1 MLSGVRCGIVEG
13 LSSNAVGTADPTRQ
27 VSNTVSE
34 ATNEMPWGRVD
45 EDRTVYVRDGEGE
58 RAVGSFPDG
67 TPEEALAYF
76 ERKFADLAGAVTLL
90 EARIARGTADASV
103 AGTVTKLQEQLV
115 EPAAVGN
122 IDALRGRVAKL
133 AEKAAAFGE
142 QQQQEREAAREE
154 AVAKREAIVAEA
166 EQLAA
171 QPEAS
176 IRWKDTSTAFERLFN
191 DWQNAQR
198 SGPHVPKPQADA
210 MWKRFR
216 AARQSF
222 DTARRAHFSQM
233 DANNKDVKSRK
244 ERLIAS
250 AEALADRGLDGIPAY
265 RNLLDEWKQAG
276 RASRK
281 LDDQLWARFK
291 AAGDVLYQA
300 KAEEVAQTNEEY
312 QENLVAKQAILEDA
326 EADPRDHRP
335 RSGPQAAHRDPAPLG
350 RDRPRT
356 ARVPPRH
363 RGRAAARRGSREGP
377 RGRALAQVEPRDQGP
392 QRGPARPARGV
403 DRRAWRRG
411 RDCRSEGR
419 EVQGCRRREAR
430 HAAVVARRSRSSS
443 SQQLD
448 SAGQP
453 PAFSSY
459 PAHRCPRLA
468 FQGGGSDA
476 VCR

>member
-1 MLSGVRCGIVEG
+1 M
-13 LSSNAVGTADPTRQ
+13 
-27 VSNTVSE
+27 SE

-142 QQQQEREAAREE
+142 QQQQEREAVREE

-326 EADPRDHRP
+326 KPILEITDH
-335 RSGPQAAHRDPAPLG
+335 
-350 RDRPRT
+350 
-356 ARVPPRH
+356 
-363 RGRAAARRGSREGP
+363 AAARKQLTAIQLRWDEVGRVPRESLRDTEG
-377 RGRALAQVEPRDQGP
+377 ALRRVEDHVKGLEEEH
-392 QRGPARPARGV
+392 
-403 DRRAWRRG
+403 WRKSNPETKA
-411 RDCRSEGR
+411 RSEGLR
-419 EVQGCRRREAR
+419 GQLEASIAELEAEIAGAKDAKSK
-430 HAAVVARRSRSSS
+430 AAAEEKLAT
-443 SQQLD
+443 QQ
-448 SAGQP
+448 SW
-453 PAFSSY
+453 
-459 PAHRCPRLA
+459 LA
-468 FQGGGSDA
+468 ALGE
-476 VCR
+476 

>member
-1 MLSGVRCGIVEG
+1 M
-13 LSSNAVGTADPTRQ
+13 
-27 VSNTVSE
+27 SNTVSE
-34 ATNEMPWGRVD
+34 ATNEQPWGRVD
-45 EDRTVYVRDGEGE
+45 EDRTVYVREAEGE

-103 AGTVTKLQEQLV
+103 AGTVTKLQEQLA

-122 IDALRGRVAKL
+122 IQALRDRVAKL
-133 AEKAAAFGE
+133 AEKAAEFGA

-154 AVAKREAIVAEA
+154 AVAKREAIVTEA

-171 QPEAS
+171 QPETS
-176 IRWKDTSTAFERLFN
+176 IRWKETSAQFEQLFA
-191 DWQNAQR
+191 DWQTAQR

-210 MWKRFR
+210 LWKRFR

-233 DANNKDVKSRK
+233 DANNKDVKARK

-250 AEALADRGLDGIPAY
+250 AEALADRGIDGIPAY

-312 QENLVAKQAILEDA
+312 QENLVQKQAILDDA
-326 EADPRDHRP
+326 RP
-335 RSGPQAAHRDPAPLG
+335 ILDLTEHTAARKQL
-350 RDRPRT
+350 T
-356 ARVPPRH
+356 AIQLRWDEVGRVPREAL
-363 RGRAAARRGSREGP
+363 RDVEGQLRRIEEHVKGLED
-377 RGRALAQVEPRDQGP
+377 EH
-392 QRGPARPARGV
+392 
-403 DRRAWRRG
+403 WRKTNPETKA
-411 RDCRSEGR
+411 RSEGLR
-419 EVQGCRRREAR
+419 GQLEASIAELEAEIK
-430 HAAVVARRSRSSS
+430 AAPNAQAKAEAEQKLAT
-443 SQQLD
+443 QQ
-448 SAGQP
+448 SW
-453 PAFSSY
+453 
-459 PAHRCPRLA
+459 LA
-468 FQGGGSDA
+468 AIGD
-476 VCR
+476 